1 MNASDVDSSTINQM
15 KKYIVTSLAATV
27 LATGCMAPS
36 NNTEAG
42 AARGAVVGGILG
54 AVIGNNT
61 KGQTAEGAAIGAAA
75 GALLGGAVGN
85 AKDKKDKK
93 TGDE

>member
-61 KGQTAEGAAIGAAA
+61 KGKKTAEGAAIGAAA

-85 AKDKKDKK
+85 AKDKK

>member
-1 MNASDVDSSTINQM
+1 MRLMRTVQLFNQM
-15 KKYIVTSLAATV
+15 KKYIVTSLAAIV
-27 LATGCMAPS
+27 LATGCMTPS

-61 KGQTAEGAAIGAAA
+61 KGKNTAEGAAIGALG
-75 GALLGGAVGN
+75 GALLGGALGN
-85 AKDKKDKK
+85 AKDKK
-93 TGDE
+93 TGDK

>member
-1 MNASDVDSSTINQM
+1 M

-54 AVIGNNT
+54 AVIGNNS
-61 KGQTAEGAAIGAAA
+61 KGRTAEGAAIGA
-75 GALLGGAVGN
+75 LGGAVLGGALGN
-85 AKDKKDKK
+85 AKDKKDKN
-93 TGDE
+93 TDDQ